1 MSARP
6 KSFEGPVI
14 MERWRGLTS
23 RHNCLARV
31 NHLRCSLHCVVHV
44 FLHFILHSRGNN
56 PFSLPICATSSTYNF
71 QKEGLKH
78 AWAAQTSALN
88 GRGLGSCTTP
98 TVPGSLVFS
107 RYSSWNA
114 RKEDHSNHVHG
125 CYRSGIEYQLPNPYS
140 PMNHYT
146 TRVSMYFST
155 CSCPFDSQ
163 YWAAIQEQSRD
174 IPVYP

>member
-1 MSARP
+1 MRVG
-6 KSFEGPVI
+6 KVQVF
-14 MERWRGLTS
+14 RGS
-23 RHNCLARV
+23 SHNGKVAWFDRHNCLARV

-44 FLHFILHSRGNN
+44 FLHFILHSRGND

-88 GRGLGSCTTP
+88 GRGLGSRTTP

-114 RKEDHSNHVHG
+114 CKEDHSNYVHG
-125 CYRSGIEYQLPNPYS
+125 CCRSGIEYQLPNQ
-140 PMNHYT
+140 
-146 TRVSMYFST
+146 T
-155 CSCPFDSQ
+155 CNQNLPT
-163 YWAAIQEQSRD
+163 AL
-174 IPVYP
+174 